1 MNAEEMGVLF
11 GGISSILAVL
21 IYFTKNIRESE
32 CMGSRCSQAIVET
45 RLQTPMDENLQTQ
58 KGNISMV

>member
-1 MNAEEMGVLF
+1 MNADEMGVLF
-11 GGISSILAVL
+11 GGISSVLAVL

-32 CMGSRCSQAIVET
+32 CMGSKCSQSVVET